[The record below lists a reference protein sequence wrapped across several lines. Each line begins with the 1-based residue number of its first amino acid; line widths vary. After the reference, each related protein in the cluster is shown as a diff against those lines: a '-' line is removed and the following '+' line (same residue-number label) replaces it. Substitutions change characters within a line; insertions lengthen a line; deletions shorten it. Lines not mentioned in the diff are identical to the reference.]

1 MEVESGDESDASM
14 SSRSSE
20 DFLYES
26 PSEDEDGVVIKMEL
40 ARGVRT
46 CLEL

>member
-26 PSEDEDGVVIKMEL
+26 PSEDEDGVVMRCMSLPPMHGE
-40 ARGVRT
+40 RPS
-46 CLEL
+46 